1 MTVTETRS
9 LPPKFVEDLGKD
21 YATQLTGL
29 TSQKMDTTKYQP
41 MVAGQDQATQRAYNM
56 ATTQGQGIGSYAPY
70 MAQAGALQGM
80 GLNYLQ
86 RAQAQSG
93 VQGQQLGLQGQQL
106 GAQARQ
112 LGTVGQQI
120 GAQRQQLGAVGQQ
133 LGAERQQLGAVGQQ
147 LGAQRQ
153 QLGAVG
159 QQLQAQG
166 AYSGPQAY
174 QQFMSPYQQ
183 DVINASLGEFDK
195 QAAKGMSGIGQM
207 AAKSGNLGGG
217 REGVMRSEF
226 KSNSDMNRALLNAKL
241 LQQGFGQ
248 ANQLA
253 NQAFNQQ
260 GQLTQGQQ
268 NLFQGQGQLTDQERN
283 MFAGQGRL
291 TQGEQNLF
299 QGQGQLTDQERN
311 MFTGQGQ
318 LFSGQGQLVQGQQNL
333 FNNQQNLM
341 QGANTLGADQQRM
354 AQLMPQLRGSDIS
367 TLGQAGR
374 GQQLYNQSVLD
385 QQREANRMAA
395 YEPYER
401 LGYMGAG
408 MGNVMG
414 GAMGQY
420 QSQVT
425 PNQSPLQ
432 QALGI
437 ASLGLGAYK
446 GFQNRG

>member
-1 MTVTETRS
+1 MAITESRS
-9 LPPKFVEDLGKD
+9 LPPQFVEDLGKD

-29 TSQKMDTTKYQP
+29 TSQALDTTKFQP
-41 MVAGQDQATQRAYNM
+41 MVAGQDQATKDAYSR
-56 ATTQGQGIGSYAPY
+56 ATTQGQGIGAYAPY
-70 MAQAGALQGM
+70 LQSAGQYQTGTGTFAGQPTNMM
-80 GLNYLQ
+80 GSQDY
-86 RAQAQSG
+86 
-93 VQGQQLGLQGQQL
+93 
-106 GAQARQ
+106 
-112 LGTVGQQI
+112 
-120 GAQRQQLGAVGQQ
+120 
-133 LGAERQQLGAVGQQ
+133 
-147 LGAQRQ
+147 
-153 QLGAVG
+153 
-159 QQLQAQG
+159 LQAQG
-166 AYSGPQAY
+166 AMSGPNAY

-183 DVINASLGEFDK
+183 DVIDATMSEYDK
-195 QAAKGMSGIGQM
+195 QAQAGITGIGLN

-217 REGVMRSEF
+217 REGVMRSQYQ
-226 KSNSDMNRALLNAKL
+226 NQSDMNRALLQSGL

-248 ANQLA
+248 AQAQA

-260 GQLTQGQQ
+260 GQL
-268 NLFQGQGQLTDQERN
+268 
-283 MFAGQGRL
+283 
-291 TQGEQNLF
+291 
-299 QGQGQLTDQERN
+299 
-311 MFTGQGQ
+311 FTGA
-318 LFSGQGQLVQGQQNL
+318 QQ
-333 FNNQQNLM
+333 
-341 QGANTLGADQQRM
+341 LGADQQRM
-354 AQLMPQLRGSDIS
+354 AQLVPGLQGSDIS

-374 GQQLYNQSVLD
+374 GQDLYEQSILD

-446 GFQNRG
+446 GIKSFG

>member
-1 MTVTETRS
+1 MAITESRS

-41 MVAGQDQATQRAYNM
+41 MVAGQDQATQQAYNM

-120 GAQRQQLGAVGQQ
+120 GAQ
-133 LGAERQQLGAVGQQ
+133 RQQLGAVGQQ

-268 NLFQGQGQLTDQERN
+268 NLFQGQGQLTDQEKGI
-283 MFAGQGRL
+283 FA
-291 TQGEQNLF
+291 
-299 QGQGQLTDQERN
+299 GQGQLTDQERN

-318 LFSGQGQLVQGQQNL
+318 LFSGQGQLVAGQQNL

-446 GFQNRG
+446 GFQNFNR

>member
-1 MTVTETRS
+1 MAVSESVSR
-9 LPPKFVEDLGKD
+9 PAPFVEALGTLYSRELPK
-21 YATQLTGL
+21 LTGTPID
-29 TSQKMDTTKYQP
+29 TSQFAPT
-41 MVAGQDQATQRAYNM
+41 VATYDAFQ
-56 ATTQGQGIGSYAPY
+56 
-70 MAQAGALQGM
+70 QAGLQ
-80 GLNYLQ
+80 NI
-86 RAQAQSG
+86 
-93 VQGQQLGLQGQQL
+93 
-106 GAQARQ
+106 ARQ
-112 LGTVGQQI
+112 AGLGSVTFDPKTGAPTSVGAGTGI
-120 GAQRQQLGAVGQQ
+120 AGYEPYLK
-133 LGAERQQLGAVGQQ
+133 
-147 LGAQRQ
+147 
-153 QLGAVG
+153 
-159 QQLQAQG
+159 QAA

-183 DVINASLGEFDK
+183 DVINASLGEYDK

-217 REGVMRSEF
+217 REGVMRSEY

-268 NLFQGQGQLTDQERN
+268 NLFQGQGQLTDQEKSI
-283 MFAGQGRL
+283 FAGQGRL

-401 LGYMGAG
+401 LGYLGAG

-414 GAMGQY
+414 GGMGQY
-420 QSQVT
+420 TSTVT

-432 QALGI
+432 QAMGI
-437 ASLGLGAYK
+437 ASLGLGAYTGLGGK
-446 GFQNRG
+446 LPKIF